1 MSQIPRF
8 WQRSFFSVLLGM
20 GLIGCSSLG
29 NFNIALSNP
38 SVTFISDLQKYQGES
53 NIVELK
59 GTVSD
64 RAPFLGSGAYLLQ
77 DTTGAVWVMT
87 DKAIPKRGD
96 KVAIRGEVKH
106 QSIAIAG
113 QTSQELYILEV
124 MQLER
129 VSNPNRQPS
138 DNLLLPHKQND
149 K

>member
-1 MSQIPRF
+1 MSSTPSF
-8 WQRSFFSVLLGM
+8 WQRSFFSILLGV
-20 GLIGCSSLG
+20 GLVGCSSLG

-38 SVTFISDLQKYQGES
+38 DVSSIGELQKDRGES

-87 DKAIPKRGD
+87 DKTLPNRGD

-106 QSIAIAG
+106 QSIAIAQ
-113 QTSQELYILEV
+113 QTSQELYVLEIA
-124 MQLER
+124 QLER
-129 VSNPNRQPS
+129 VSNPDGQPS
-138 DNLLLPHKQND
+138 ENLFLPHKQND